1 MRRTYASPRSLGKW
15 VAGESSFTLGGRA
28 CDRIT
33 VDSEGNTLDWVVS
46 QPLVMVA
53 LTIPLLRCLHLGW
66 DDSSK
71 SSQSIIVLPA
81 VAAPIAIAM
90 TVPFWASVFSS
101 RSIANIPVEQPQMMS
116 VAATQPGWGWLEA
129 VRSRDGLAIAAE
141 PFNGVARM
149 RRHDLL
155 PADRRDEREC
165 NRGNSSAWV
174 GCHPNLLASLPLRAE
189 SSFGYLLP

>member
-1 MRRTYASPRSLGKW
+1 VGFWGK
-15 VAGESSFTLGGRA
+15 SSFTLGGRA

-33 VDSEGNTLDWVVS
+33 VDSEGNNPRLGCVATTGS
-46 QPLVMVA
+46 CA

-90 TVPFWASVFSS
+90 TVPFWASVVSS
-101 RSIANIPVEQPQMMS
+101 RSIANIPVEQPQMLA
-116 VAATQPGWGWLEA
+116 VAATQPGWGRLEA